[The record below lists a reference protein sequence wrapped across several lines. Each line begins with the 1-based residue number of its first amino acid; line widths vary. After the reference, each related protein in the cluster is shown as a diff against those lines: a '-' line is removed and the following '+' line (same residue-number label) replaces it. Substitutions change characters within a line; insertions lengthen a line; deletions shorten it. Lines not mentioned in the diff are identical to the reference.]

1 MYRKNK
7 KKKKQEIKKI
17 LLIYFLFSVFHM
29 QRISKRI
36 ETMQWRKRERER
48 LASPLNVTLNPRNAS
63 ILPQSKSSPLR
74 VDGKIRIRKI
84 RILFVTILACYVR
97 TKWPHRNYPN
107 RGIWHPGQ
115 GEQKQWA
122 SVPSLRLSRWYRQQS
137 FERETEEKRAHGLGG
152 EYRFI
157 WQLLGCRVKFRKN
170 YYPVPHLSDLSFQ
183 PALETRWK
191 GDFSVKELREI
202 RIF

>member
-1 MYRKNK
+1 
-7 KKKKQEIKKI
+7 
-17 LLIYFLFSVFHM
+17 
-29 QRISKRI
+29 
-36 ETMQWRKRERER
+36 MQWRKREKGKTRFSVER
-48 LASPLNVTLNPRNAS
+48 YVESSKRVYLTAKC
-63 ILPQSKSSPLR
+63 KSSPLR
-74 VDGKIRIRKI
+74 VGYGKIRTRKI

>member
-1 MYRKNK
+1 MAR
-7 KKKKQEIKKI
+7 ERFGD
-17 LLIYFLFSVFHM
+17 FLVES
-29 QRISKRI
+29 RGWEREGWISKRI